1 MNLLTELREGLVIA
15 WAAIRANKLRSLLT
29 TLGIIIGI
37 VTVTLMA
44 TAIDGLNSAFKRS
57 VATIGADV
65 LFIQRF
71 SWFSSEEEWRLSRNR
86 REITLANARE
96 VARQATLAAGV
107 SVESQGFVSVKHG
120 TRVARDVLVVGNNHE
135 SLLVRGLALQDG
147 RWLSENDVLATRNV
161 CVLGAD
167 LADKFFPRQPAVG
180 QRVRINDR
188 PYEVIGVLDKIGTFF
203 TGFNFDNQVVI
214 PITRFTGDISRW
226 PDVFIMVKVRDL
238 AQLEEA
244 REELRGIM
252 RKLRRV
258 PPGAPDDFGINEQ
271 GAIIAVFNRLGGTL
285 ALLGLFITGLS
296 LFVGGIGIMNIMFV
310 SVAERTKEIGLRKAI
325 GAKRRT
331 ILLQFL
337 IEAAAICLLG
347 GLAGLAVAWPLT
359 LVVNHFLAAKMS
371 WWVALAALLIS
382 MLTGVVSG
390 FLPAWRAA
398 RLNPVDAL
406 RAE

>member
-15 WAAIRANKLRSLLT
+15 WAAVRANKLRSLLT

-57 VATIGADV
+57 IAVIGADV

-71 SWFSSEEEWRLSRNR
+71 SWFTSEEEWRLSRNR
-86 REITLANARE
+86 RELTIANSRE
-96 VARQATLAAGV
+96 VARQATLATAV
-107 SVESQGFVSVKHG
+107 SVESQGFTSVKHG
-120 TRVARDVLVVGNNHE
+120 TRVARDVLVVGNNQD
-135 SLLVRGLALQDG
+135 SLVVRGLSMREG
-147 RWLSENDVLATRNV
+147 RWLNETEVLATRSV

-167 LADKFFPRQPAVG
+167 VADKFFPRESPLG
-180 QRVRINDR
+180 QRVRIGDQ

-214 PITRFTGDISRW
+214 PITRFTSDISRW
-226 PDVFIMVKVRDL
+226 PDVSIMVKVREL

-252 RKLRRV
+252 RKLRRAM
-258 PPGAPDDFGINEQ
+258 PGTPDDFAINEQ
-271 GAIIAVFNRLGGTL
+271 GAIIATFNRLGGTL
-285 ALLGLFITGLS
+285 ALLGLFITSLS

-310 SVAERTKEIGLRKAI
+310 SVAERTKEIGVRKAI

-331 ILLQFL
+331 ILIQFL

-347 GLAGLAVAWPLT
+347 GLAGLAIAWPLT
-359 LVVNHFLAAKMS
+359 LVVDHFLAAKMS
-371 WWVALAALLIS
+371 WWVAAAALLMS
-382 MLTGVVSG
+382 VLTGVISG